1 MIYKFLKFFEN
12 NSIGSQNLPLVILSY
27 NENEHHYQ
35 LLKYNR
41 CNINNKN
48 IKNNN
53 NQYKKSNNISI
64 IFICKYI
71 VPNLQ

>member
-35 LLKYNR
+35 LLKYNK
-41 CNINNKN
+41 CNINNNN
-48 IKNNN
+48 IKN
-53 NQYKKSNNISI
+53 YK
-64 IFICKYI
+64 
-71 VPNLQ
+71 